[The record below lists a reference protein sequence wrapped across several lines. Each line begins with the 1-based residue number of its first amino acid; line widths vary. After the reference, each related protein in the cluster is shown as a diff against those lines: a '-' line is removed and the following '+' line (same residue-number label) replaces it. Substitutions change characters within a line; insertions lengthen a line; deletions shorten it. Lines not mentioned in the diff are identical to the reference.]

1 MEFYR
6 TRTNQSENLSQK
18 QMSVLKHMPVWR
30 VRNTN
35 STISAVNA
43 LLLPDDDLLPTVRPP
58 GPFVLRES
66 EMARGLIVLLGGK
79 MLGGEEY
86 LSKHV
91 VPYITAMDDDPNRYR
106 ALGKLLS
113 FMNSPRYTVLLDSRF
128 AKDRLIPNRN
138 GEFCRAKDLYNPAE
152 RIFRVT
158 FIDDSKYPHPSID
171 IDLLKNLEFNF
182 EITKKNF
189 KTCLESLD
197 SEYGTGGSMNF
208 YHRAKEVWQAFG
220 ERLENIDKQPW
231 TTQELTALADYHFV
245 PVRQCISDS
254 TSYRDGNV
262 RRGVRGV
269 VGTMKEVIES
279 ADMPIAWTQRLIA
292 AESPSGWTKA
302 LFNFRPTV
310 NEVVKHL
317 VELATVVAPKC
328 DLAEEDFFQD
338 LKATYDHLNDN
349 FIRHEAGTILR
360 ERYGDKHIW
369 LNEDCSLED
378 ISKTKSQGLSLFN
391 RSARGT
397 VGSLNW
403 LRTKALVHGVSYD
416 TPTLGLYAVKS
427 SIHGYDDLLRA
438 SGSSVVNYPVAVQ
451 LPENIGDHS
460 DTILQSLREMRE
472 SESLCDMTIIV
483 DGRRFIGHRAVL
495 ASVSSFFRSL
505 ASSNE
510 WRESLTGTLNLDN
523 TAYANAESV
532 SAVLEWVYNGDI
544 NVDDT
549 NLGNNEVV
557 TRLDHYLDI
566 LQLSDVWDI
575 PLLRTHVENRIIR
588 NAVNFIR
595 IENVREVGE
604 QTKGFNAHHIEEYCR
619 QFCYMNRHIVEIIE
633 SAPAQPVATTPVII
647 KEPGCMTHVKRIFGN
662 SRERRRG
669 IRVE

>member
-6 TRTNQSENLSQK
+6 TRVDLSQEISQK

-43 LLLPDDDLLPTVRPP
+43 LLLPDDDLLPGVRPP
-58 GPFVLRES
+58 GPFVLRET
-66 EMARGLIVLLGGK
+66 EIARDLIVLLGGK
-79 MLGGEEY
+79 MLDGEEY

-91 VPYITAMDDDPNRYR
+91 VPYITAMNDDPNRYR
-106 ALGKLLS
+106 ALGKLLF
-113 FMNSPRYTVLLDSRF
+113 FMNLPRHTGLLDSPF
-128 AKDRLIPNRN
+128 AKSPLVPNRE

-158 FIDDSKYPHPSID
+158 FTDDSKYPHPDID
-171 IDLLKNLEFNF
+171 INLLKKLGFNS

-189 KTCLESLD
+189 KTCLQSLD
-197 SEYGTGGSMNF
+197 GEYGTGGSMNF

-220 ERLENIDKQPW
+220 ERLEKIHELPW
-231 TTQELTALADYHFV
+231 TTEELTALADFHFV
-245 PVRQCISDS
+245 PARQCISDS
-254 TSYRDGNV
+254 TSYRDGKV
-262 RRGVRGV
+262 ERGGRGI
-269 VGTMKEVIES
+269 VGTMNEMIES
-279 ADMPIAWTQRLIA
+279 VDMPIAWTQRLIT
-292 AESPSGWTKA
+292 AESPAGWTKT
-302 LFNFRPTV
+302 LFSFRPTV
-310 NEVVKHL
+310 IEVVKHL
-317 VELATVVAPKC
+317 VELTTVVAPKC
-328 DLAEEDFFQD
+328 DLAEEEFFQD
-338 LKATYDHLNDN
+338 LKATYDYLNDH
-349 FIRHEAGTILR
+349 FRRHEAGTILK
-360 ERYGDKHIW
+360 EKYEDKCVW

-378 ISKTKSQGLSLFN
+378 ISKTRSQGLSLFS

-427 SIHGYDDLLRA
+427 SIHGYDELLRA

-460 DTILQSLREMRE
+460 DTILQSLRAMRE
-472 SESLCDMTIIV
+472 TESLCDMTIIV
-483 DGRRFIGHRAVL
+483 EGRRFIGHRAVL
-495 ASVSSFFRSL
+495 AAVSSFFRSL

-510 WRESLTGTLNLDN
+510 WRESLTGKLNLDN
-523 TAYANAESV
+523 TPYANAESV
-532 SAVLEWVYNGDI
+532 FAVLEWVYNGDI

-549 NLGNNEVV
+549 HLENNEVV

-575 PLLRTHVENRIIR
+575 PLLRTHIENRIIR

-604 QTKGFNAHHIEEYCR
+604 LTKGFNAQHVEEYCQ
-619 QFCYMNRHIVEIIE
+619 QFCNMNRHIVEIIE
-633 SAPAQPVATTPVII
+633 SAPAQPAAMTPAIN

-662 SRERRRG
+662 SRARRR
-669 IRVE
+669 E